1 MHIDPVLWLIA
12 VVGFLILE
20 ATTFNMTSVW
30 FAIGSAAAM
39 LSCLFTDSFRVQA
52 VIFVVVSLACL
63 IAFKPLTARLHKAAT
78 PTNGDRNLGRE
89 AVVLTEVTAENAGR
103 VRLDGV
109 DWNAR
114 SNTPGEVFAPGEHCR
129 VVSIQSTLL
138 LVERISAESR
148 KA

>member
-1 MHIDPVLWLIA
+1 MHIEPFVWLLA
-12 VVGFLILE
+12 VIGFLVLE
-20 ATTFNMTSVW
+20 ALTVNMTSIW
-30 FAIGSAAAM
+30 FAIGSAAA
-39 LSCLFTDSFRVQA
+39 LISCLAVQSFRVQSI
-52 VIFVVVSLACL
+52 IFVVISVVCL

-89 AVVLTEVTAENAGR
+89 VVVLTEVTAENSGR

>member
-1 MHIDPVLWLIA
+1 MHIEPILWLAA
-12 VVGFLILE
+12 VIGFLILE
-20 ATTFNMTSVW
+20 AVTFSMTSVW
-30 FAIGSAAAM
+30 FAIGGAAAM

-52 VIFVVVSLACL
+52 VIFVIVSFLCL

-89 AVVLTEVTAENAGR
+89 AVVLTEVSAETTGR

-114 SNTPGEVFAPGEHCR
+114 STTPGETFVPGEHCR
-129 VVSIQSTLL
+129 VAAIQSTLL
-138 LVERISAESR
+138 LVERIPAESR